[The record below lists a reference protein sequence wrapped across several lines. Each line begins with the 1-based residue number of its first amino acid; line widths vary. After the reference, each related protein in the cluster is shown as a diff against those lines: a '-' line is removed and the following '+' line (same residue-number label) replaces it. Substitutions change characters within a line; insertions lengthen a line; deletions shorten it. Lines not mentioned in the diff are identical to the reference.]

1 MEVLKHRSTKIDNA
15 QYGPKS
21 VKIGQKFTDR
31 NWLNLVNSNN
41 TNTYLNINEDSSIK
55 HERQLV

>member
-41 TNTYLNINEDSSIK
+41 TNTYLNINEDSSI
-55 HERQLV
+55 